1 MSTGFEY
8 KKIRQ
13 HFVSRFY
20 LKAWSENDTHVVAR
34 DDTHV
39 FGPKFEQVAVS
50 KDTYRVEGLSQEQEK
65 LLLAELDKVKSP
77 MASLL
82 RTLIEKCAQLR
93 DETPLDG
100 KIGKV
105 DVDIFKSNVIENVYS
120 LTEDVVQDAY
130 DFLADGEYN
139 KINIFEYENVLRFL
153 FNQLTRS
160 EGSRHK
166 IREEIGHILEE
177 KGIGFDAYNM
187 FSSIILAEQL
197 VIAVMEQLYRIT
209 VIENNTSVRFITG
222 DWPVVNLKSEKDKT
236 IEMYWPITPYRA
248 VLVNPTNF
256 PHDQA
261 AAIKKE
267 MLSGKGTHR
276 YFLNH
281 RIEDDPDVIRA
292 LNRVIWSRKHRCVF
306 GVDEADVRAADS

>member
-20 LKAWSENDTHVVAR
+20 LKAWSKNDTHIVAR
-34 DDTHV
+34 DDAHV
-39 FGPKFEQVAVS
+39 FRPKFEQVAVS
-50 KDTYRVEGLSQEQEK
+50 KDAYRVEGLSQEQEK

-93 DETPLDG
+93 GETPADGTTG
-100 KIGKV
+100 KI
-105 DVDIFKSNVIENVYS
+105 DVDIFKSNAIENVYS
-120 LTEDVVQDAY
+120 LTEDVVQNAY
-130 DFLADGEYN
+130 DLLVDGEYN
-139 KINIFEYENVLRFL
+139 NINIFDYENVLRFL

-166 IREEIGHILEE
+166 IREEIGHILED
-177 KGIGFDAYNM
+177 KGIGFDAYNI
-187 FSSIILAEQL
+187 FSSIILAERL
-197 VIAVMEQLYRIT
+197 VITVIERLYRIT

-222 DWPVVNLKSEKDKT
+222 DWPVVNLNSEKDEAIK
-236 IEMYWPITPYRA
+236 MYWPITPYRA

-256 PHDQA
+256 SPDQA

-267 MLSGKGTHR
+267 MFGGKGTHR
-276 YFLNH
+276 YFLDR
-281 RIEDDPDVIRA
+281 RIEDDPDVIRT
-292 LNRVIWSRKHRCVF
+292 LNRAIWSRKHRCVF